1 MINCHCLLINIDT
14 FAASTDKLL
23 LHERTEA
30 LSSSWLSKF
39 LLIKF
44 KLHSY
49 GRRYYKDNSSLL
61 KFWLILSGKVILN
74 GMFRTFLKVPVF
86 SCCCT
91 VDSCHK
97 TLMSG
102 VKRKVGFKVD

>member
-1 MINCHCLLINIDT
+1 MNTINCLCHLINIDT

-23 LHERTEA
+23 LHERIHA

-44 KLHSY
+44 KEHYSY
-49 GRRYYKDNSSLL
+49 GRNNYSVLE
-61 KFWLILSGKVILN
+61 FWPNLSGNVILN
-74 GMFRTFLKVPVF
+74 GTFRTFLKVPVL
-86 SCCCT
+86 SCCFT

-97 TLMSG
+97 ILMSG
-102 VKRKVGFKVD
+102 VKGN

>member
-14 FAASTDKLL
+14 FAESTDKLL

-44 KLHSY
+44 KEQYSY
-49 GRRYYKDNSSLL
+49 GRRYYKDDSSLL
-61 KFWLILSGKVILN
+61 EFWLILPGKIILN

-86 SCCCT
+86 SCCFT

-97 TLMSG
+97 TQMSG
-102 VKRKVGFKVD
+102 VKER

>member
-30 LSSSWLSKF
+30 LSSSWLSKV

-44 KLHSY
+44 KEHSY

-61 KFWLILSGKVILN
+61 EFWLILSRKVILN
-74 GMFRTFLKVPVF
+74 GMFHTFLQGARVLLLLY
-86 SCCCT
+86 S
-91 VDSCHK
+91 
-97 TLMSG
+97 
-102 VKRKVGFKVD
+102 